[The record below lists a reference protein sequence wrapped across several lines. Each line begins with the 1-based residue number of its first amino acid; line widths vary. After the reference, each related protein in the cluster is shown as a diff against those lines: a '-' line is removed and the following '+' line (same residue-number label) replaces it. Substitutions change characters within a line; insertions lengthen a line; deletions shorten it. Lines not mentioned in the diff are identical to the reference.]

1 MSNDITGFGS
11 AISLI
16 ASVTYPA
23 GIAITQLADDVDV
36 LDMPSVKIADVAM
49 GVNGDAVKWSRAITK
64 PLTIS
69 VIPGSLDDI
78 NLAVLAQNN
87 NPTQGQTNNRDV
99 ITITIIYPDGSTLT
113 YSNGF
118 LTDAMF
124 GNSIS
129 SAGRLKSKTYAFQ
142 FQSVTGSV

>member
-1 MSNDITGFGS
+1 MANDITGFGA
-11 AISLI
+11 AISLV

-23 GIAITQLADDVDV
+23 GIAITLLADDVDV
-36 LDMPSVKIADVAM
+36 LDMASVKIADVAM

-64 PLTIS
+64 PVTIS

-78 NLAVLAQNN
+78 NLAILAQNN
-87 NPTQGQTNNRDV
+87 NATQGQTNNRDILTLTV
-99 ITITIIYPDGSTLT
+99 LYPDGSTLT

-129 SAGRLKSKTYAFQ
+129 SAGRIKSKTYAMQ
-142 FQSVTGSV
+142 FQNVTGSV